1 MILGTSEVIT
11 EERLPKMDQ
20 WAFNP
25 HGLYL
30 LEAERDALE
39 TVLPKLFGYHLLQI
53 GGPVK
58 HSLIDSSVIDHHIRL
73 SKEHSPGFEG
83 VSVIGD
89 PYHIPFIPETIDVI
103 VMPHIL
109 DYLNYPAQVIKSVYD
124 TLIPEGTVIIIG
136 VNPCSLW
143 GLAKLCHTKDLVYRH
158 AHLKS
163 KSHIVHLLKNQGF
176 EIIKRKTLCF
186 RWPSST
192 SEKIEH
198 SVIMEPFGQLI
209 MPSFGGVYMIVA
221 RKKVEKMIAI
231 MPKLKKAFAI
241 HKKYAK
247 PIC

>member
-1 MILGTSEVIT
+1 MNGSTEVSR

-30 LEAERDALE
+30 LESERDALE

-58 HSLIDSSVIDHHIRL
+58 HSLIESSVIDHHIRL
-73 SKEHSPGFEG
+73 TGEYSPGFDG
-83 VSVIGD
+83 SSVIGD
-89 PYHIPFIPETIDVI
+89 PYHLPFIPESIDV
-103 VMPHIL
+103 VLMPHII
-109 DYLNYPAQVIKSVYD
+109 DYLKYPSQVIKSVYD
-124 TLIPEGTVIIIG
+124 TLIPEGTLIIIG
-136 VNPCSLW
+136 VNPFSLW
-143 GLAKLCHTKDLVYRH
+143 GIAKLCHTQDLVYRH
-158 AHLKS
+158 ARLKS
-163 KSHIVHLLKNQGF
+163 KSQVIHLLKTQGF

-186 RWPSST
+186 RWPSS
-192 SEKIEH
+192 SAEKIEH
-198 SVIMEPFGQLI
+198 SVIMEPFGQLM

-221 RKKVEKMIAI
+221 RKKVEKMITI
-231 MPKLKKAFAI
+231 IPRLKKVFAM